1 MWMGKSEEMFPHG
14 RGLDLVEKVI
24 LTEISEM

>member
-1 MWMGKSEEMFPHG
+1 MWMGKSEEILPHG
-14 RGLDLVEKVI
+14 RDLGMVEKII